1 LSCLGSAARGVKELD
16 LSLHRTH
23 ETDPAFRASGDVGQ
37 TRLQLALEGTPTVLV
52 SHGKPDRH
60 ALQRARVDL
69 EDVLESAREQGL
81 ERLDQIKFAIL
92 EVGGTISIVP
102 QRLPSRPAGS

>member
-37 TRLQLALEGTPTVLV
+37 TRLQ
-52 SHGKPDRH
+52 
-60 ALQRARVDL
+60 RARVGL